1 MVSSVMKM
9 APSSSTSIH
18 NILIT
23 FARRKL
29 QLPLYLD
36 CELRLSRLLQ
46 EGGKVAAHGPKYE
59 YVLGENIHQQGV
71 CISQD
76 EVEIVSK

>member
-1 MVSSVMKM
+1 VNCGFPV
-9 APSSSTSIH
+9 
-18 NILIT
+18 
-23 FARRKL
+23 FFR
-29 QLPLYLD
+29 
-36 CELRLSRLLQ
+36 
-46 EGGKVAAHGPKYE
+46 EGGKVAAHGAKYE

>member
-1 MVSSVMKM
+1 MKM
-9 APSSSTSIH
+9 APSSS
-18 NILIT
+18 IT

-59 YVLGENIHQQGV
+59 YVLGENIHQGV